1 MYTKDQPVKI
11 DGIRVFTVLWGKD
24 YLKMKFINVSGCRLK
39 I

>member
-24 YLKMKFINVSGCRLK
+24 YLKMKFH
-39 I
+39 